1 MVQQYLTPTSK
12 SNGENKK
19 CRKSELKSKRG
30 DMQQRPDSFYSESFL
45 ISPDLR
51 MVGKGSV
58 LCVQRGVVSSSGLSL
73 ASLIWVIQVSSAE
86 EAW

>member
-1 MVQQYLTPTSK
+1 MPTSK

-45 ISPDLR
+45 IGPDLGT
-51 MVGKGSV
+51 VGEGST
-58 LCVQRGVVSSSGLSL
+58 LRVQRGAVLSLDLSL
-73 ASLIWVIQVSSAE
+73 AGLIWAIQVSSAK